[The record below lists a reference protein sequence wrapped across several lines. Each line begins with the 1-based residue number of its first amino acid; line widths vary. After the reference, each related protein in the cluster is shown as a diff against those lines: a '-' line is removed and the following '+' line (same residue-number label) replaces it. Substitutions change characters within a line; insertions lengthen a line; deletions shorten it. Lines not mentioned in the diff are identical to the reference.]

1 MASARQTT
9 NLPAYLPPLVGRQAE
24 LTEVERLLARTR
36 LLTLAGPG
44 GVGKTRLALQ
54 VARDVCITYADGAWL
69 VELGALVEP
78 EMLED
83 VVAAALGV
91 SEAPARAAGAQLLAF
106 LESRETLLVLDNC
119 EHLLPACAY
128 FVETLV
134 PACPRVRVLATSREV
149 LGSTHEA
156 VWRVPPL
163 PLPAWQKGVS
173 PEQAMAADA
182 VQLFVQR
189 AAATAPGFTLT
200 ADNAAVVVDICR
212 RLDGLPLAIE
222 LAAGWVRM
230 LALEQIAVQVATA
243 GHALGSGRRTA
254 PARHRTLAATMA
266 WSYRL
271 LTPEEQALFRRLS
284 VLQGAFGLETVEAV
298 YGEQCE
304 VLHAQVLRLID
315 SSLVE
320 VVRRDREARYRL
332 LETVRQ
338 YGIERLRTEDDAGA
352 VHERYCHWAEHLV
365 EAAARIASDDAE
377 AAALDRLEL
386 EVDHL
391 RAVLGWLYEQRQ
403 TERAL
408 RLATSL
414 VGFWRQRG
422 HIGEGRRWLEMGLAA
437 EAAPASL
444 LTRARAL
451 NALGVLLMWQCAY
464 EQAQAAHDE
473 ALAIFR
479 QACERQGIAMTLFR
493 LGFLADKRAEYQAA
507 TTYLQ
512 QSLDQFAA
520 LGDDAGVDI
529 ARNRLG
535 VTALNAGK
543 YERASAHLER
553 SLDFQ
558 RAHGHTGG
566 IAATLLNLGVLAL
579 EHGDPQRAEER
590 LRESL
595 DLNRRLQ
602 DSLAIAYALT
612 YLGHVALVGND
623 LERAVQVFRE
633 ALTTLDP
640 ESNPEILVRIFGGMA
655 TATARLGAVA
665 RAARLWGAMEHLRE
679 THGVQGRP
687 IEQRQLDREMAGV
700 RRGADQRGYDA
711 AWEEGQRMPLDAVFA
726 YAGMGDA
733 STSQGYWSSGH
744 ASKPEQA
751 IIGDTPDLGLRIY
764 GLGSLKVYRGEQLLT
779 AADLTYSKAKE
790 LLFYLLRHAPRTKEQ
805 IGLALWPD
813 ATPDYL
819 RMTFRV
825 VLYHLRRALGEQ
837 TTWIVREQQFYTF
850 NRSLA
855 YWFDV
860 EAFESAVS
868 AAARC
873 RATAP
878 DEAQRLL
885 ETAVSLYKGHFWD
898 GLAAS
903 EWVVEE
909 QDALRLKYLDAL
921 LALAQLYRTA
931 GDVRRALETFLTAV
945 GHDRYCEEA
954 HRGVI
959 ACYLELGEPSQA
971 ERQYE
976 RLHRLLNDE
985 LRTRP
990 APETLA
996 LLRARLEGAGGHD

>member
-1 MASARQTT
+1 M
-9 NLPAYLPPLVGRQAE
+9 
-24 LTEVERLLARTR
+24 LA
-36 LLTLAGPG
+36 
-44 GVGKTRLALQ
+44 
-54 VARDVCITYADGAWL
+54 
-69 VELGALVEP
+69 
-78 EMLED
+78 
-83 VVAAALGV
+83 
-91 SEAPARAAGAQLLAF
+91 
-106 LESRETLLVLDNC
+106 
-119 EHLLPACAY
+119 
-128 FVETLV
+128 
-134 PACPRVRVLATSREV
+134 
-149 LGSTHEA
+149 
-156 VWRVPPL
+156 
-163 PLPAWQKGVS
+163 
-173 PEQAMAADA
+173 PEQN
-182 VQLFVQR
+182 
-189 AAATAPGFTLT
+189 AT
-200 ADNAAVVVDICR
+200 
-212 RLDGLPLAIE
+212 
-222 LAAGWVRM
+222 
-230 LALEQIAVQVATA
+230 QVATA

-254 PARHRTLAATMA
+254 PARQRTLAATMA

-271 LTPEEQALFRRLS
+271 LTAEEQVLFRRLS
-284 VLQGAFGLETVEAV
+284 VLQGAFGLEAVEAV
-298 YGEQCE
+298 YGGQRE

-315 SSLVE
+315 ASLVL
-320 VVRRDREARYRL
+320 VVQREGEARYRL

-338 YGIERLRTEDDAGA
+338 YGVERLRTEDDAGA
-352 VHERYCHWAEHLV
+352 VRERYCRWAEYLV
-365 EAAARIASDDAE
+365 ETAARIASGDAE
-377 AAALDRLEL
+377 AAALERMEL

-391 RAVLGWLYEQRQ
+391 RAVLGWLYEQQ
-403 TERAL
+403 QIERAS

-437 EAAPASL
+437 ETAPASL

-479 QACERQGIAMTLFR
+479 KACERQGIAMTLFR
-493 LGFLADKRAEYQAA
+493 LGFLADKRMEYRTAA
-507 TTYLQ
+507 TYLQ

-520 LGDDAGVDI
+520 LGDDSGVDM

-535 VTALNAGK
+535 VTALNAGD
-543 YERASAHLER
+543 YERARAHLEC
-553 SLDFQ
+553 SLDFE
-558 RAHGHTGG
+558 RAQGHTGG

-579 EHGDPQRAEER
+579 ERGDTQHAEER
-590 LRESL
+590 LHESL

-602 DSLAIAYALT
+602 DKLAIGYALT
-612 YLGHVALVGND
+612 YLGYVALAGND
-623 LERAVQVFRE
+623 LDQAQETFRQ
-633 ALTTLDP
+633 ALAALDP

-655 TATARLGAVA
+655 TAAARRGAVV

-679 THGVQGRP
+679 THGVPGRL
-687 IEQRQLDREMAGV
+687 IEQRQRDREMAAA

-711 AWEEGQRMPLDAVFA
+711 AWEEGRRMPLDAVFA
-726 YAGMGDA
+726 YAGMSDA
-733 STSQGYWSSGH
+733 GAPEECLSSGH
-744 ASKPEQA
+744 ASKPERA
-751 IIGDTPDLGLRIY
+751 IIGATWDLGLRIY
-764 GLGSLKVYRGEQLLT
+764 GLGSLKVYRGERLLT
-779 AADLTYSKAKE
+779 AADLTYSKAQE
-790 LLFYLLRHAPRTKEQ
+790 LLFFLLRHGPRTKEQ

-813 ATPDYL
+813 ATSDYL

-825 VLYHLRRALGEQ
+825 VLYHLRRALGQ
-837 TTWIVREQQFYTF
+837 TTWIVRQQQFYTF
-850 NRSLA
+850 NRSFA

-860 EAFESAVS
+860 EAFEAAV
-868 AAARC
+868 AAASRC
-873 RATAP
+873 RVTAP

-885 ETAVSLYKGHFWD
+885 ETAVSLYTGHFWD

-921 LALAQLYRTA
+921 LALAQLYRAA
-931 GDVRRALETFLTAV
+931 GAARRALETFRSAV

-959 ACYLELGEPSQA
+959 ACYLDLGEPSQA

-996 LLRARLEGAGGHD
+996 LLRSQPEEGGCHDVT